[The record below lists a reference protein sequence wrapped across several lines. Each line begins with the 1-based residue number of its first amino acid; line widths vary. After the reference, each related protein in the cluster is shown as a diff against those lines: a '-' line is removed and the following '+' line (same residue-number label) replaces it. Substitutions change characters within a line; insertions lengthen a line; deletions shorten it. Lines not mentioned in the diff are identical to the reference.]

1 MKNFRIATL
10 LFLFTTLFTSC
21 SLFEDDDTNP
31 NIIIE
36 GDYLVGAEFLDSFQ
50 PSEITI
56 FTTAATIQSLIGETP
71 SLAVLTKYHP
81 RLQYRVN
88 AYKITYNT
96 VDTEGNPIVAS
107 GALLV
112 PQTVNFLPLVSQQHG
127 TLRDA
132 NNAPSFLT
140 QNSEVYIFG
149 LLYSS
154 MGHVF
159 AAPDYLGYGESS
171 QINHPYEHAA
181 SLATASRDMIRAAR
195 EFCAANN
202 VNLNEQLFLTG
213 YSEGGNATMALHKLL
228 EEEHADEFTIT
239 ASAPGAGA
247 YNKLAFTK
255 AVAAQNTTLDF
266 SFMVAYT
273 WVVWAYNNISSYSLN
288 RPYTDYFQEP
298 NATTISN
305 APIVSTPQIQE
316 GSINTNPQ
324 QLFTNSFLT
333 DIINETDTYTD
344 FVNAL
349 KDNDVYDWKPIAPMR
364 MFHGTEDNFV
374 YPLNSETAFA
384 AMQAK
389 GATNVE
395 YIQLQGKNHIS
406 GQADF
411 IDGAIEY
418 FDSFK

>member
-1 MKNFRIATL
+1 MKNFKVGI
-10 LFLFTTLFTSC
+10 LFFLITTLFTSC
-21 SLFEDDDTNP
+21 SLFDDDDAANQ
-31 NIIIE
+31 NVVIE
-36 GDYLVGAEFLDSFQ
+36 GNYIVDAEFLGSFQ
-50 PSEITI
+50 PSDITI
-56 FTTAATIQSLIGETP
+56 FTTAATIKSLIGETP
-71 SLAVLTKYHP
+71 SLVFLTKYHS
-81 RLQYRVN
+81 RLRYRVN

-96 VDTEGNPIVAS
+96 IDTEGNSIVAS
-107 GALLV
+107 GALLI
-112 PQTVNFLPLVSQQHG
+112 PQTIDALPLVSQQHG

-132 NNAPSFLT
+132 TNAPSFLT
-140 QNSEVYIFG
+140 QNSEVYVFG

-171 QINHPYEHAA
+171 QIAHPYEHAP
-181 SLATASRDMIRAAR
+181 SLATASRDMIRASR

-202 VNLNEQLFLTG
+202 VNLNEKLFLTG
-213 YSEGGNATMALHKLL
+213 YSEGGNATMALHQLL
-228 EEEHADEFTIT
+228 EEEHSDEFTIT

-255 AVAAQNTTLDF
+255 AVASENQTLDF
-266 SFMVAYT
+266 NFMVAYI
-273 WVVWAYNNISSYSLN
+273 WVVWAYNSISSYNLN
-288 RPYTDYFQEP
+288 RTYTDYFQEP

-305 APIVSTPQIQE
+305 APVAGTPQIQE

-324 QLFTNSFLT
+324 QLFTNNFLNG
-333 DIINETDTYTD
+333 ILNETDTD

-349 KDNDVYDWKPIAPMR
+349 KDNDVYDWKPVAPMR
-364 MFHGTEDNFV
+364 MFHGTADDFV

-384 AMQAK
+384 AMQAR

-395 YIQLQGKNHIS
+395 YFRMEGKDHIT

-418 FDSFK
+418 FDTFQ